1 MLMKSRRNRRK
12 GAVLVEYALLIA
24 GVALVCALS
33 VAVLGHKLQYPLAL
47 MADIIPGASPDANQ
61 PIRHVQT
68 IPLDTKNGPI
78 QLDANALVSSKN
90 GGIDRMKDIFDV

>member
-1 MLMKSRRNRRK
+1 MPTPSQSTLFPYTTLFRSNRRK

-33 VAVLGHKLQYPLAL
+33 VAVLGHKTFMVYGI
-47 MADIIPGASPDANQ
+47 MADIIPRATAHDNQ
-61 PIRHVQT
+61 LNPLTQT
-68 IPLDTKNGPI
+68 IRLHTKDGPI

-90 GGIDRMKDIFDV
+90 G